1 MPNLGVRRNSFF
13 LPNTASNTAT
23 VLLTDMPDEKNI
35 RKKNCLAFSRHL
47 YRALGP
53 AELLALCSVHLHREF
68 GIHFDSF
75 QKEALPALHLCP
87 VAEVKVFDKCGGMPA
102 AGVIDA

>member
-1 MPNLGVRRNSFF
+1 MSKKEWVYDVSRELYERLDLGVCWHFAVEHHVAQQF
-13 LPNTASNTAT
+13 
-23 VLLTDMPDEKNI
+23 E
-35 RKKNCLAFSRHL
+35 RHL

-75 QKEALPALHLCP
+75 QKEAFPALHLCP